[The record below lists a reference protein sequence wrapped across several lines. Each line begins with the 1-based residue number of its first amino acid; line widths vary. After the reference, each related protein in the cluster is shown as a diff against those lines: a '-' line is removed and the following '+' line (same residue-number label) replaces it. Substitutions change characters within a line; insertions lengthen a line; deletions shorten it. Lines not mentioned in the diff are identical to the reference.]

1 MAKHTGTGNA
11 GAQARMRG
19 MKTRTR
25 ASTPKTTNMQQQT
38 SARNRAQARM
48 WDEGKKQLDAEFQ
61 REGNRHK
68 FSTRRDVEARAR
80 RDYDAGK
87 IKRGELTKTIERRWK
102 AAQKRR
108 DKFTSTQK
116 EKRAE
121 AEKAL
126 RERVKNASNAE
137 LGLKTVTAV
146 VTWQDSSD
154 TRETVLQFPATG
166 DTMRADAGEALAA
179 YRMSDSVSL
188 ISAKPLS
195 WDDL

>member
-25 ASTPKTTNMQQQT
+25 ASTPKATNMQQQT
-38 SARNRAQARM
+38 SARNRAQERM
-48 WDEGKKQLDAEFQ
+48 WNEGLKAIEAELQ
-61 REGNRHK
+61 SDSNRHR

-80 RDYDAGK
+80 RDYAAGK
-87 IKRGELTKTIERRWK
+87 IKKGELGKTIERRWK

-108 DKFTSTQK
+108 EKFKNAQK

-121 AEKAL
+121 AEKEL
-126 RERVKNASNAE
+126 RERVKNATPAE
-137 LGLKTVTAV
+137 LGLKQLTAV
-146 VTWQDSSD
+146 VSWQDSGD
-154 TRETVLQFPATG
+154 TRETVLQFPATA
-166 DTMRADAGEALAA
+166 DTMRADASEALAS

-188 ISAKPLS
+188 LNVKATR
-195 WDDL
+195 WEDL